1 MTLANKGQKQLE
13 NTKVYNRF
21 AHTKILETEYVN
33 AHTSDRFNKYP
44 HGLQATI

>member
-1 MTLANKGQKQLE
+1 MFTYKGQHQIE
-13 NTKVYNRF
+13 NTKVYNIF
-21 AHTKILETEYVN
+21 AHTKILETVHIF